1 MTLSLNKRWAR
12 GDSWL
17 LTFNHVLYRC
27 AVLFLLGIIL
37 QSGFRNELVWEL
49 WNILTQLSLS
59 IFITFMIIRLPHATK
74 FIISICMLLITELLY
89 RNFLVEGFNQP
100 FLQHQNFGSSIDLLL
115 MNKTHPDG
123 WVAFN
128 FIPTTA
134 HMIWGVLVGSLLL
147 NSHSKSL
154 KVKILILSGI
164 IGILIGYGM
173 DAAGISPINKYIST
187 SSFVIVSGGWC
198 VITFALFYWVIE
210 LKKFKRWTQFFVVI
224 GMNPIFIYVLSRILG
239 RKWLYPFVAIFTTGV
254 FGRFIDSEGVI
265 TLITCIVILTIEWYI
280 CYWLYKKK
288 IFIKI

>member
-1 MTLSLNKRWAR
+1 M
-12 GDSWL
+12 
-17 LTFNHVLYRC
+17 
-27 AVLFLLGIIL
+27 
-37 QSGFRNELVWEL
+37 
-49 WNILTQLSLS
+49 
-59 IFITFMIIRLPHATK
+59 
-74 FIISICMLLITELLY
+74 
-89 RNFLVEGFNQP
+89 
-100 FLQHQNFGSSIDLLL
+100 
-115 MNKTHPDG
+115 
-123 WVAFN
+123 
-128 FIPTTA
+128 
-134 HMIWGVLVGSLLL
+134 GSLLL

-239 RKWLYPFVAIFTTGV
+239 RKWLYPFVAIFTTGI